1 MPRSNWPH
9 TARHLLTLAVLA
21 GALVFMSCS
30 GDDSPTAT
38 STPPP
43 DDMGAMPPVPKP
55 ASLTSEAQSDTVTL
69 IRPLKVAFAPNVYN
83 ARTDWRIRTRSCM
96 ETMWIPSCDPWT
108 VQGDYPTH
116 WMSDLPAMWNYRPTM
131 DPVGKYQFMDQT
143 GSMMDPG
150 TYKYEHGSKLNE
162 HRCGFAD
169 LSICWNNAEWT
180 ATFPQLT
187 EQPYLCRDRYWQVAG
202 KSQILPQGFSQEITT
217 TVRHGV
223 ETTECQEWAV
233 AVTVEGEVKSEF
245 ASLKTTIEASF
256 NNSVTKTVFAETEL
270 ETKYTP
276 EAVPQ
281 GKQAVYQVWVL
292 VDRYTLTDK
301 NGKPFTDPNY
311 KFGTCKRVHV
321 QGVWEAHAITY
332 FPSTAVV
339 TAEAID

>member
-1 MPRSNWPH
+1 MLRRDR
-9 TARHLLTLAVLA
+9 AFGLLSVAVVA
-21 GALVFMSCS
+21 CALLLVSC
-30 GDDSPTAT
+30 GGGDSPTAT
-38 STPPP
+38 PTPAPE
-43 DDMGAMPPVPKP
+43 DMGAMPPVPKP
-55 ASLTSEAQSDTVTL
+55 ASLTSEAKSDTVTV
-69 IRPLKVAFAPNVYN
+69 IRPLAVAFAPNVYN
-83 ARTDWRIRTRSCM
+83 TRADWRIRTRSCT
-96 ETMWIPSCDPWT
+96 EEFFIPSCGGWSAYDN
-108 VQGDYPTH
+108 YPAH
-116 WMSDLPAMWNYRPTM
+116 WMSDLPAKWNHRPPAN
-131 DPVGKYQFMDQT
+131 PVGKYQFLDIH
-143 GSMMDPG
+143 GKKLDPG
-150 TYKYEHGSKLNE
+150 AYAYTKEKLNH
-162 HRCGFAD
+162 HRCGFLD
-169 LSICWNNAEWT
+169 CCLCWNNAEWT

-187 EQPYLCRDRYWQVAG
+187 EQVYLCRDRYWQVAG
-202 KSQILPQGFSQEITT
+202 KSQILPPGFSQEIKT
-217 TVRHGV
+217 TVRQGV

-233 AVTVEGEVKSEF
+233 AVTVEAEVKNEF

-311 KFGTCKRVHV
+311 KFGACKRVHV